1 METVKIV
8 DIARFSSNTCTP
20 FLTVLYCLLFHQT
33 AEEVLDEVLNASS
46 SEDSDG
52 DNVPLAASLKKK
64 KVQVNSEVT
73 VIPWI

>member
-1 METVKIV
+1 M
-8 DIARFSSNTCTP
+8 
-20 FLTVLYCLLFHQT
+20 LFHQT

-73 VIPWI
+73 VIPWIWWNIFASWSSCGPLGY